1 MTNIFEWVRDTVVAA
16 AMAVGALFGTADEG
30 PTSYQGYVEG
40 EYVRIGAATGG
51 TIDTLNVRRGDTVND
66 GDVVFI
72 LEQERET
79 AALREAAA
87 RLAEARAAY
96 ENLRSGLRDPE
107 IAVLQAQREQAEA
120 DLVLSESEL
129 RRVQQLM
136 RANVA
141 AAQRLDAAEAAV
153 ARNQARVEELRA
165 RIQSGQMAARSD
177 EIAGARARIAAAT
190 AAMTQA
196 EWQVSQ
202 RSGVS
207 TVTGLVTDTMFRAGE
222 QVQPGQPVIEIL
234 PPENLIVRFFVPE
247 SALASITPTRQVWL
261 QWGAPVHTVMASV
274 SYVAPQ
280 AEFTPPVIYS
290 ENARGKLVFL
300 VEARP
305 ASVDGLNPGQPLDVT
320 LEEPAQ

>member
-1 MTNIFEWVRDTVVAA
+1 MTNIFEWVRDTVVAG

-51 TIDTLNVRRGDTVND
+51 MIDTLNVRRGETVND

-79 AALREAAA
+79 AALRETAA

-141 AAQRLDAAEAAV
+141 AASWTINAQQRAELERAV
-153 ARNQARVEELRA
+153 
-165 RIQSGQMAARSD
+165 S
-177 EIAGARARIAAAT
+177 
-190 AAMTQA
+190 
-196 EWQVSQ
+196 W
-202 RSGVS
+202 
-207 TVTGLVTDTMFRAGE
+207 
-222 QVQPGQPVIEIL
+222 
-234 PPENLIVRFFVPE
+234 
-247 SALASITPTRQVWL
+247 
-261 QWGAPVHTVMASV
+261 
-274 SYVAPQ
+274 
-280 AEFTPPVIYS
+280 
-290 ENARGKLVFL
+290 
-300 VEARP
+300 
-305 ASVDGLNPGQPLDVT
+305 
-320 LEEPAQ
+320 